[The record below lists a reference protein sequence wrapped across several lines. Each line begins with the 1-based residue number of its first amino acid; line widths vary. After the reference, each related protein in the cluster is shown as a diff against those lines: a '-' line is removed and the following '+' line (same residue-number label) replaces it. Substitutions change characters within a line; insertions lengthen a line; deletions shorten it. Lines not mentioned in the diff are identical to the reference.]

1 MTDRRFKDLVEKGFL
16 TPAKRGRPCLYS
28 TDEERRTV
36 RQAQQRVCMKRHN
49 ERLKEAKQR
58 MLAAAEAAA
67 STRTLASYV
76 SADASSSIKTSH
88 DQQKS

>member
-1 MTDRRFKDLVEKGFL
+1 MTDQRFKDLVEKGFL
-16 TPAKRGRPCLYS
+16 TPAKRGRPSLYT
-28 TDEERRTV
+28 TDEERFRA

-58 MLAAAEAAA
+58 MLAAAEAAV